1 MEWKIKR
8 KTRQEVIAMILAKD
22 NDVSYQGSGSGSDKK
37 EADSEYFEDKANRMY
52 HRRVVRGI
60 EIDSKDYCLSTGKN
74 EVSTIHV
81 HA

>member
-8 KTRQEVIAMILAKD
+8 KTRQEVIAMIFAED

-52 HRRVVRGI
+52 HRRVVR
-60 EIDSKDYCLSTGKN
+60 DRKS
-74 EVSTIHV
+74 VV
-81 HA
+81 

>member
-22 NDVSYQGSGSGSDKK
+22 NDVSYQGSGSVKK

-52 HRRVVRGI
+52 HRRDVRGI
-60 EIDSKDYCLSTGKN
+60 EIDSKDYCLSTWKN

-81 HA
+81 HV